1 MGVMNRATLEQ
12 RLRAAKAHVALGDD
26 HIDRQR
32 ELVSALKKGGRDAT
46 AAQTL
51 LNTFRGLQE
60 VHVAN
65 MLRLT
70 DELAKLPK

>member
-1 MGVMNRATLEQ
+1 VRPMDRATLEQ

-26 HIDRQR
+26 HIERQR
-32 ELVSALKKGGRDAT
+32 EVVSALKKDGKDAT

-60 VHVAN
+60 IHVAN